1 MRLVLTMRL
10 APPGGTHGREGKRA
24 AGECSLR
31 IILAA
36 YVLSLSWQHE
46 SRFASQGS
54 EFAKNG

>member
-31 IILAA
+31 TSSLCPEPVLATRITLCII
-36 YVLSLSWQHE
+36 
-46 SRFASQGS
+46 RF
-54 EFAKNG
+54 